1 MSPDGRVISPT
12 QWDQV
17 RGSAEAFPQ
26 VTKDG
31 KVFYLDADGEIIVG
45 L

>member
-1 MSPDGRVISPT
+1 MSPDGRLISPT

-17 RGSAEAFPQ
+17 RGGAEAFPR
-26 VTKDG
+26 VMKDG
-31 KVFYLDADGEIIVG
+31 EVFYLNADGEIIVG